1 MENPFVATTK
11 LHPVSIRNRLL
22 ALGVTSNGHH
32 HSLAFCRQ
40 QFYHHHQPNSV
51 DFVCGSFS
59 QRRINTSGRQRT
71 ANSCKNLASR
81 NVRVRLGSRSDNEAD
96 ASLAIETRKNA
107 VWGVFHNFRC
117 EVCPNFTFLSIHRVV
132 RLSGHMEVNHMCLF
146 ALYHCMYRSL
156 DFCRFKTH
164 SL

>member
-1 MENPFVATTK
+1 M
-11 LHPVSIRNRLL
+11 
-22 ALGVTSNGHH
+22 
-32 HSLAFCRQ
+32 
-40 QFYHHHQPNSV
+40 
-51 DFVCGSFS
+51 
-59 QRRINTSGRQRT
+59 
-71 ANSCKNLASR
+71 
-81 NVRVRLGSRSDNEAD
+81 RLGSRSDNEAD